1 MLQHCARFALVRMA
15 SVLQVSRSGYHRWLK
30 GRHEPSLRTQKQLM
44 RDQLILDAFQRSK
57 SRAGARRIQ
66 KDLEDNGYPCCI
78 KTIQASMKRQNLI
91 PKAARKFK
99 VTTDSKH
106 SLPVSPNLLERN
118 FSASAPNQ
126 KWAGN
131 ITYLQTGSVHIRC
144 GFITRSL

>member
-1 MLQHCARFALVRMA
+1 
-15 SVLQVSRSGYHRWLK
+15 
-30 GRHEPSLRTQKQLM
+30 
-44 RDQLILDAFQRSK
+44 
-57 SRAGARRIQ
+57 
-66 KDLEDNGYPCCI
+66 
-78 KTIQASMKRQNLI
+78 MKRQNLI

-131 ITYLQTGSVHIRC
+131 ITYLQTSEGWLYLAVVIDLFSRKVIGWSMSTGMKADLVCDALKMALFRKA
-144 GFITRSL
+144 FSTRSRLKLFTTSHYLIAKE